1 MRTKALAVLVGGL
14 LVAAAAVPLVASG
27 STSSKPKP
35 AKQNQAPA
43 IKTEEIGYFGN
54 GVVAHQVSVFV
65 YSNLGPSAGN
75 HVTVCLAGKCEA
87 ARGHNAKLAWYSAS
101 FKTAPLHMGDSVR
114 FTAIASDVAGRAR
127 VTVTKGLLCMHN
139 NGSTPQT

>member
-1 MRTKALAVLVGGL
+1 MRTKALAVLVVGL
-14 LVAAAAVPLVASG
+14 LIAAAAVPLVAAG
-27 STSSKPKP
+27 STSSKQK
-35 AKQNQAPA
+35 QAPA

-114 FTAIASDVAGRAR
+114 FTAIASDAAGRAR

-139 NGSTPQT
+139 SGSTPQT